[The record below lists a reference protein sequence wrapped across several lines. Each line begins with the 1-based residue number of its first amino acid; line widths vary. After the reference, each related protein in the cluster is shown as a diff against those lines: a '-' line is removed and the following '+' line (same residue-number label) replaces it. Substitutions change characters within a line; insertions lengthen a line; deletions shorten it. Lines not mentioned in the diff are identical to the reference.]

1 MNDLAKNLERL
12 GRVLKGARSHVMLRD
27 FTTFHTGGPAELF
40 FEAKNSKE
48 LIFAV
53 SEAYKL
59 GVPYFVLGGG
69 SNVLISDAGFP
80 GLVIK
85 NSLSSLI
92 FLPDSSEVIAESGV
106 SVVRLVNEAAAREL
120 GGIEPFV
127 TLPGTIGGALFGN
140 AECFGEPLSQFVS
153 KITLLIFD
161 NRYQEPKLL
170 AVEPEWF
177 EYDYRDSKL
186 KRLKGYFKPIILSA
200 KFKLRHRKK
209 EDILSEI
216 KDYRQSR
223 ARLYQPLAE
232 RSAGCFFK
240 NPGGKSHGKTPF
252 PKEQTAGYLIEQAGF
267 KGKRLGGAM
276 VSKLHANFIINYKNA
291 SSNDIWQLALMIKRR
306 VKEMFNM
313 ELKEEVEFVG
323 PFWEEEKPQE
333 S

>member
-1 MNDLAKNLERL
+1 MTETIRNLEKLAKI
-12 GRVLKGARSHVMLRD
+12 LKGAKSQVMLKD

-40 FEAKNSKE
+40 FEAKTSKE
-48 LIFAV
+48 LIFAA
-53 SEAYKL
+53 SEACKL

-85 NSLSSLI
+85 NSLSGLI
-92 FLPDSSEVIAESGV
+92 FLPETSEVIAESGV
-106 SVVRLVNEAAAREL
+106 SVVRLVTEAAAREL
-120 GGIEPFV
+120 GGIEHFI

-140 AECFGEPLSQFVS
+140 AECFGEPLSEFVS
-153 KITLLIFD
+153 KVTLFVFD

-170 AVEPEWF
+170 AVDPEWF

-186 KRLKGYFKPIILSA
+186 KRLKGYFKPIIVSA

-209 EDILSEI
+209 EDILADI
-216 KDYRQSR
+216 KEYREKR

-240 NPGGKSHGKTPF
+240 NPGGKSHGKEPL
-252 PKEQTAGYLIEQAGF
+252 PKEQTAGYLIEQAGL

-291 SSNDIWQLALMIKRR
+291 TSNEIWQLAQMVKKR
-306 VKEMFNM
+306 VKEMFNI
-313 ELKEEVEFVG
+313 ELKEEVELVG
-323 PFWEEEKPQE
+323 PFWEEKDL
-333 S
+333 